1 VSTKKTLP
9 PLNTDPET
17 ANFWDTH
24 TFPDYAAKT
33 TETRIRF
40 VKRPKRAVAIRLD
53 LEDIAKVEA
62 LAQRNGLSYT
72 ALIRM
77 WIKEHLAG

>member
-1 VSTKKTLP
+1 MSTKKTLP

-33 TETRIRF
+33 TEARIRF
-40 VKRPKRAVAIRLD
+40 VKRPKRAVAIRLRRKSPRWRPWPS
-53 LEDIAKVEA
+53 ARA
-62 LAQRNGLSYT
+62 
-72 ALIRM
+72 
-77 WIKEHLAG
+77 